1 MIIYLHGFR
10 SAPASI
16 KAQALKARMTERGLA
31 DRFWCEQLP
40 VSPRA
45 AIAHAEAAIARARAA
60 GLTPTVVGSSLGGY
74 YATWLAEH
82 HDLQAV
88 LVNPAVVAP
97 LELGAYVGTQDNMYT
112 GERFE
117 FTRGHIDELR
127 ALEVPAVSRPQRYW
141 LLVETGDEVL
151 DYRHAVDKY
160 AGARQTVL
168 EGGDHGFS
176 RWGDYLDAVIA
187 FAGLGGTFD
196 AGLGDTPFAGLG
208 GTLDAGLGGTFDA
221 GLGGT
226 TDAGPGSTTCAG
238 NATGAQAGASARTS
252 ASPGNSGPTAA
263 DDARP

>member
-45 AIAHAEAAIARARAA
+45 AIALAEAAIARARAA

-196 AGLGDTPFAGLG
+196 AGLGGI
-208 GTLDAGLGGTFDA
+208 
-221 GLGGT
+221 
-226 TDAGPGSTTCAG
+226 TDAGPGRTTCAG